1 MIGCKS
7 RQPHPLSNNSQSHQY
22 MSQNAL
28 VPQNIEKYGRHYDDH
43 SLLSK
48 LKSVAAKAGRKVV
61 YNVLLL
67 YYMLTDAH
75 IPLKHKR
82 LIVGVLGYFI
92 LPIDLIP
99 DFLPGTGFVDD
110 LLALLYVVKVLHD
123 CITPEIKAKA
133 ESKCNEYLHT
143 NPSSPTATTKG

>member
-1 MIGCKS
+1 M
-7 RQPHPLSNNSQSHQY
+7 P
-22 MSQNAL
+22 QNAL
-28 VPQNIEKYGRHYDDH
+28 VPKKIEQYGRHYDDH
-43 SLLSK
+43 SLFSK
-48 LKSVAAKAGRKVV
+48 IKAVALKAGRKVI

-67 YYMLTDAH
+67 YYILTDAH

-99 DFLPGTGFVDD
+99 DFLPGTGFADD
-110 LLALLYVVKVLHD
+110 LLALLYVIKVLHD

-133 ESKCNEYLHT
+133 ESKLSQYFPPHAGALP
-143 NPSSPTATTKG
+143 NP